1 MSKEYEPQTVKELTD
16 MVNSSLKLWGMSDE
30 AYAKLINLSENATFC
45 ATDPKEG
52 PNKGHSL
59 ILRVQR
65 NDYSTKDAIR
75 SELAWVKAL
84 ADDNVIS
91 TARPIPL
98 VTGEYV
104 AMTTTA
110 SGDHRMIV
118 AFEKL
123 NGSEPTLELA
133 GLDHWFEV
141 VGEISAKMHNHARQW
156 KRPEWFT
163 RRIWDFDGI
172 IGEHAYW
179 GNWKNSNGLDDFGKL
194 TVGKTV
200 DVVKTLMD
208 DYGENNYNFGVI
220 HSDCRATN
228 LLVDGSDLH
237 VIDFDDMGFGWY
249 LFDFAATLSFMEQSD
264 DAVKLANA
272 WIKGYEKVTRL
283 SDYEKDLLPTLSIM
297 RRIELMSWCTSH
309 SEVPF
314 AAKEGLQ
321 VTKDTVRLC
330 ESYLAGSYLK

>member
-179 GNWKNSNGLDDFGKL
+179 GN
-194 TVGKTV
+194 
-200 DVVKTLMD
+200 
-208 DYGENNYNFGVI
+208 
-220 HSDCRATN
+220 
-228 LLVDGSDLH
+228 
-237 VIDFDDMGFGWY
+237 
-249 LFDFAATLSFMEQSD
+249 
-264 DAVKLANA
+264 
-272 WIKGYEKVTRL
+272 
-283 SDYEKDLLPTLSIM
+283 
-297 RRIELMSWCTSH
+297 
-309 SEVPF
+309 
-314 AAKEGLQ
+314 
-321 VTKDTVRLC
+321 
-330 ESYLAGSYLK
+330 